1 MINTSRDL
9 TSKYKYNEAISELL
23 RAKDLDFDLE
33 FRIEILELIAK
44 NYEVEFVLPSK
55 GYKAIEDGNSFLKNA
70 YCKANCARKNAK
82 TELFLAD
89 DSGLCI
95 EALKGAPGIYSARY
109 AQTAQDRINRV
120 LEELKGIDN
129 RKAKFV
135 CAMVLVNKKGEI
147 VFQVQKECHG
157 TILEEQRGKN
167 GFGYDPIFYL
177 PEYRCYCAEL
187 SDEEKN
193 RISHRGKALEAM
205 KEVIRGEL
213 GL

>member
-1 MINTSRDL
+1 MLKITLGTNNKHKIDEIN
-9 TSKYKYNEAISELL
+9 
-23 RAKDLDFDLE
+23 
-33 FRIEILELIAK
+33 LIAK

-167 GFGYDPIFYL
+167 GFGYDPIFFVDS
-177 PEYRCYCAEL
+177 ENRSMAEL
-187 SDEEKN
+187 SDTEKSK
-193 RISHRGKALEAM
+193 ISHRALALVDVLEFL
-205 KEVIRGEL
+205 KIYNIKG
-213 GL
+213 GD

>member
-1 MINTSRDL
+1 MLKITLGTNNKHKIDEIN
-9 TSKYKYNEAISELL
+9 
-23 RAKDLDFDLE
+23 
-33 FRIEILELIAK
+33 LIAK

-167 GFGYDPIFYL
+167 GFGYDPIFFVDS
-177 PEYRCYCAEL
+177 ENRSMAEL
-187 SDEEKN
+187 SDTEKSK
-193 RISHRGKALEAM
+193 ISHRALALIDVLEFL
-205 KEVIRGEL
+205 KIYNIKG
-213 GL
+213 GD